1 METLSK
7 PAKSKRKK
15 LDDIEPKAA
24 PEPTNVDMTTVLF
37 YVGQMDAQEAVI
49 ALQRSRLKKIRK
61 AAESAGIVLKDL
73 DRARKMRDEL
83 SETTLDSM
91 KRLAAYAKWMEI
103 PIGTQLSFV
112 DTLSSIPKTEE
123 LAERAERQGFTDGI
137 MGKDQ
142 DWQAYPP
149 DNEFHQR
156 YLTGWHRA
164 QDEFRARIQPL
175 QMSLDNDGAEEKAK
189 AENLDEREH
198 EEA

>member
-1 METLSK
+1 METLVKS
-7 PAKSKRKK
+7 PKSKRKK

-37 YVGQMDAQEAVI
+37 YVGQMDAQDAAI
-49 ALQRSRLKKIRK
+49 NLQRQRLKKIRK

-91 KRLAAYAKWMEI
+91 KRMASYARWMEI

-112 DTLSSIPKTEE
+112 DTLSSIPKTDE

-137 MGKDQ
+137 MGKTQ

-164 QDEFRARIQPL
+164 QDEFLARIKPL
-175 QMSLDNDGAEEKAK
+175 EMSLDSEGKDEKPA
-189 AENLDEREH
+189 EREH

>member
-1 METLSK
+1 MEDLK
-7 PAKSKRKK
+7 APKKSKRTKHADLEGK
-15 LDDIEPKAA
+15 PA
-24 PEPTNVDMTTVLF
+24 PEPTNVDMNTVLF
-37 YVGQMDAQEAVI
+37 YVGQMDQQEAAV
-49 ALQRSRLKKIRK
+49 ALQRQRLKKIRK

-91 KRLAAYAKWMEI
+91 KRMASYAKWLEI

-112 DTLSSIPKTEE
+112 DTLSTIPKNEE

-189 AENLDEREH
+189 ADAPAREH